1 MRDAKPF
8 DGIRVAE
15 FGQFI
20 AVPFCGQILADGG
33 AEVIKIEA
41 PSGDPTRRFNPL
53 APGESRIFLSRNRGK
68 HSLPLRLSHPEAR
81 PVTDQLL
88 NWADVVLIN
97 FRPGLEK
104 ELGLEPHQLLAA
116 YPRLVVASVTAFGK
130 QGPDAG
136 LAGMDIVLQARSGL
150 MAANGRI
157 LDGRPASG
165 DPVSAD
171 YMCAMCLSFGVA
183 SALLRRERT
192 GRGGVVDVSLMQA
205 AMTLANNQ
213 LVRSEEQDRPVH
225 EAALKKLA
233 AQRTANAPYEEQA
246 MAMPNSRFPS
256 MTAIYFRTFE
266 TADRAIAVACG
277 SHSLRIKFAEV
288 LSIEDRGMSETT
300 LQGPHWQDYYAALK
314 QEVEAIVR
322 QDSAEIWIARLNSAG
337 VPVAA
342 VHFPIELFD
351 DPHAHANCMFH
362 DMVHPTAGTVRVL
375 GPPVELDQDGFQPS
389 EPTATFGSETD
400 RILQQLG
407 FDESTIEELV
417 ENGIV
422 RRELLPHGEGQ

>member
-1 MRDAKPF
+1 MSEAKPF

-20 AVPFCGQILADGG
+20 AVPFCGQMLADGG

-68 HSLPLRLSHPEAR
+68 RSLPLRLSHPLAR
-81 PVTDQLL
+81 PVIDQLL
-88 NWADVVLIN
+88 DWADVILIN

-104 ELGLEPHQLLAA
+104 DLGLDPDDLLISHPQL
-116 YPRLVVASVTAFGK
+116 VIASVTAFGK

-136 LAGMDIVLQARSGL
+136 LSGMDIVLQARSGL
-150 MAANGRI
+150 MAANGRMQ
-157 LDGRPASG
+157 DGRPASG

-192 GRGGVVDVSLMQA
+192 GRGGIVDVSLMQA

-213 LVRSEEQDRPVH
+213 LVRSEERDRPVH
-225 EAALKKLA
+225 DALLKNLA
-233 AQRTANAPYEEQA
+233 TQRTANASYEEQA
-246 MAMPNSRFPS
+246 KAMPNSRFPS
-256 MTAIYFRTFE
+256 MTAIYFRTFD
-266 TADRAIAVACG
+266 TADRAVAVACG
-277 SHSLRIKFAEV
+277 SHSLRVRFAEV
-288 LSIEDRGMSETT
+288 LGIDDKGLSETA
-300 LQGPHWQDYYAALK
+300 LEGAQWHDYYSALK
-314 QEVEAIVR
+314 IEAEAIMKRVTA
-322 QDSAEIWIARLNSAG
+322 DEWIMRLNTAG
-337 VPVAA
+337 IPVAA

-351 DPHAHANCMFH
+351 DPHAHANSMFH

-375 GPPVELDQDGFQPS
+375 GPPVELDQEGFQPAP
-389 EPTATFGSETD
+389 PTATFGSDTD
-400 RILQQLG
+400 KILQGLG
-407 FDESTIEELV
+407 FDKCAVEELIKKQ
-417 ENGIV
+417 IV
-422 RRELLPHGEGQ
+422 FRELLSYEEG